1 MDNIE
6 NISRRCSMHYKKE
19 LDFFIKTTERSKLQT
34 LIISKND
41 LPSRIDMGIRE
52 FLNLESD
59 YKELFDF
66 SAEKNTVYKI
76 TDPFF
81 CNYIF
86 IPLPDNNENRTLI
99 IGPYTK
105 RIVSKDSIAEKAN
118 IYGFSKA
125 IEKQIL
131 NYFSVIPYL
140 SDDSMLMS
148 LVNCFCETVFGAL
161 ENFNIVNKNISE
173 ISDTSFFTKNIEAD
187 KTEDPW
193 MTIQMLERR
202 YNAENALM
210 NAVSQGLYHKA
221 EMLFSN
227 ITPSKALETRIDDP
241 VRNAK
246 NFMIIL
252 NTLLRKAAEKG
263 SVHILYIDSVS
274 SEFAHKIEASETLE
288 EIDELFYYM
297 IKKYCRLVNKHSR
310 KNYSL
315 LVQKAILHID
325 ADITADLSLKNL
337 ANILGVNP
345 SYLSTLFKKEVGLS
359 LTEYVNKQRTEK
371 AKQLLKSTDFQIQQ
385 IAQNCGILDVNY
397 FTKIFKK
404 YAGTTPN
411 KYRKE

>member
-1 MDNIE
+1 
-6 NISRRCSMHYKKE
+6 MHYKKE

-59 YKELFDF
+59 YKELFKF
-66 SAEKNTVYKI
+66 SSDENTVYKI
-76 TDPFF
+76 TDPFV

-86 IPLPDNNENRTLI
+86 IPLPDNNENKTLI

-118 IYGFSKA
+118 IYKFSKT

-161 ENFNIVNKNISE
+161 ENFSIVNKNISE
-173 ISDTSFFTKNIEAD
+173 ISDTSFFSKNIEAD

-227 ITPSKALETRIDDP
+227 IKPSKALETRIDDP

-274 SEFAHKIEASETLE
+274 SDFAHKIEASETLE

>member
-6 NISRRCSMHYKKE
+6 NISRRYSMHYKKE

-105 RIVSKDSIAEKAN
+105 RIVSKDSITEKAN